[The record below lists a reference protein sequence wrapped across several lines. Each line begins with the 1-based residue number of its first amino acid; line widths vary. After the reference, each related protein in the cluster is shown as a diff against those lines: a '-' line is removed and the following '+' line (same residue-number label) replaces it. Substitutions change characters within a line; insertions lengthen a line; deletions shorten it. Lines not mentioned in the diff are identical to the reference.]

1 MYEYKLLNLNWNQ
14 TEASVN
20 ALAQDGWRV
29 ISMSAGGPAGFEIF
43 TILERQKRRTSR
55 RRHAA

>member
-20 ALAQDGWRV
+20 ALARDGWRV
-29 ISMSAGGPAGFEIF
+29 ISMSAGGPVGFEIF

>member
-14 TEASVN
+14 TEASIN
-20 ALAQDGWRV
+20 ALAEDGWRV
-29 ISMSAGGPAGFEIF
+29 ISMSAGGPAGSEIF

-55 RRHAA
+55 RRAR

>member
-20 ALAQDGWRV
+20 ALAQEGWRV
-29 ISMSAGGPAGFEIF
+29 ISMAAGGPVGFEIF
-43 TILERQKRRTSR
+43 TILERQKRSR
-55 RRHAA
+55 NRRK